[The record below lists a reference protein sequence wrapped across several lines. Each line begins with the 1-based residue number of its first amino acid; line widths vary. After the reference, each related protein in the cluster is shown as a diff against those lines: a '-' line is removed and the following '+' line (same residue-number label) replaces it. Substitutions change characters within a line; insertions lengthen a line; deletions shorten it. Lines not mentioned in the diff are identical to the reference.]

1 MKSSIFEGRARVRCE
16 PACGTSELIA
26 KSYNIV
32 NLQARICRINPKRT
46 GRHNSQ
52 RDCDARD
59 AWHAS
64 SFTRMRFPQTA
75 AWMLRGFAFP
85 LAAITLHGNVRLSF
99 AVGPA
104 FEVPYPL
111 LAWIS

>member
-32 NLQARICRINPKRT
+32 NLPARICRTNPKRA
-46 GRHNSQ
+46 GSIPLGALAMHSCG
-52 RDCDARD
+52 CDFRKQQP
-59 AWHAS
+59 
-64 SFTRMRFPQTA
+64 RMP
-75 AWMLRGFAFP
+75 RGFAFP
-85 LAAITLHGNVRLSF
+85 LAAVTLHGNVRLSF

-111 LAWIS
+111 LAWISWF